1 MAAKRTQRGYRDQT
15 LKLLWGRAAGRCSA
29 PWCRVNLIADETEYD
44 PAIPI
49 GEIAHVE
56 AAADGG
62 PRANSALSREQRDSY
77 ENLILLC
84 AHCHAR
90 FDRQEKSHSVEYIR
104 QLKQDHEAWV
114 KASLPERGRSTRGWR
129 ALLLR
134 GDHPVDP
141 ATVDEAI
148 SPDHIEGRVSELSV
162 AGIGDDWSNLPA
174 MLDRGLEQA
183 LTTGDLFESRFA
195 VFPLAPVTAC
205 LYLGFLLTNRP
216 TVQLFQ
222 FHRDER
228 SWAWPRMPANRD
240 GISVAVVNSPDSPS
254 DVAFLFELSAAM
266 DRERV
271 MSILP
276 ARTQVITASVQT
288 PRTSWLQSPRQLIDL
303 ARTAR
308 EVFEDAMA
316 DYPRATRWHVFYAGP
331 APGAVAVG
339 QQFNPTM
346 TPPVQLYEFRHPN
359 HIPSVLTGGSGPKN
373 TRLASQIEGDRHH
386 EQSKSTSSPA

>member
-1 MAAKRTQRGYRDQT
+1 MAAKRTQRAYRDQT

-29 PWCRVNLIADETEYD
+29 PWCRVNLIAEETDYD
-44 PAIPI
+44 PAVPI

-62 PRANSALSREQRDSY
+62 PRANRALSRERRDSY

-129 ALLLR
+129 AVLLR

-141 ATVDEAI
+141 ATFDEAI
-148 SPDHIEGRVSELSV
+148 SPDHIEGRVYELSV
-162 AGIGDDWSNLPA
+162 SGIGDDWNNLPA
-174 MLDRGLEQA
+174 MLKRGLEQA
-183 LTTGDLFESRFA
+183 LAVGDLFESRFA

-205 LYLGFLLTNRP
+205 LYLGYLLTNRP

-228 SWAWPRMPANRD
+228 TWAWSKLPANRD
-240 GISVAVVNSPDSPS
+240 GISVVNLNSPENAS
-254 DVAFLFELSAAM
+254 DAAFLFELSASM

-271 MSILP
+271 TSILP
-276 ARTQVITASVQT
+276 ARTQVVAASVQS

-316 DYPRATRWHVFYAGP
+316 HCPTATRWHVFYAGP

-339 QQFNPTM
+339 QQLNPTM

-359 HIPSVLTGGSGPKN
+359 HIPSVLIGGSDPE
-373 TRLASQIEGDRHH
+373 TLTSRRR
-386 EQSKSTSSPA
+386 STQ

>member
-1 MAAKRTQRGYRDQT
+1 MKGAMAAKKTQRGYRDQT

-29 PWCRVNLIADETEYD
+29 PWCRVNLIAEETDYD
-44 PAIPI
+44 PAVPI

-90 FDRQEKSHSVEYIR
+90 FDRQEQSHSVGYIR

-129 ALLLR
+129 AILLR

-141 ATVDEAI
+141 ATFEEAL
-148 SPDHIEGRVSELSV
+148 SPDHIDGRVSELSV
-162 AGIGDDWSNLPA
+162 AGIGADWSEVPA
-174 MLDRGLEQA
+174 MLNRGLEQA
-183 LTTGDLFESRFA
+183 LAVNDLFESRFA
-195 VFPLAPVTAC
+195 VFPLAPVSAC
-205 LYLGFLLTNRP
+205 LYLGYLLTNRP
-216 TVQLFQ
+216 TVQLHQ

-228 SWAWPRMPANRD
+228 TWAWPRMPADRD
-240 GISVAVVNSPDSPS
+240 GLSVATLNSPESPS
-254 DVAFLFELSAAM
+254 DVAFLFELSATI

-271 MSILP
+271 TAILP
-276 ARTQVITASVQT
+276 ARTHVVAVSVQT

-303 ARTAR
+303 ARAAR
-308 EVFEDAMA
+308 EIFEDAMA
-316 DYPRATRWHVFYAGP
+316 ICPGAARWHVFYAGP

-339 QQFNPTM
+339 QQLNPTM
-346 TPPVQLYEFRHPN
+346 TPPVQFYEFRHPN
-359 HIPSVLTGGSGPKN
+359 HIPSVLIGGSQPRN
-373 TRLASQIEGDRHH
+373 DNQ
-386 EQSKSTSSPA
+386 

>member
-1 MAAKRTQRGYRDQT
+1 MRAMAAKSTQRRYKDQT

-29 PWCRVNLIADETEYD
+29 PWCRVNLIADETGYD
-44 PAIPI
+44 RAFPI
-49 GEIAHVE
+49 GEIAHAE

-90 FDRQEKSHSVEYIR
+90 FDRQEKAYSVEYIR

-141 ATVDEAI
+141 ATFEEAI
-148 SPDHIEGRVSELSV
+148 SPDHIEGGIFELSV
-162 AGIGDDWSNLPA
+162 AGIGNSWSDVPSILSSRLEPA
-174 MLDRGLEQA
+174 LVGS
-183 LTTGDLFESRFA
+183 DLFESRFA
-195 VFPLAPVTAC
+195 VFPLAPVSAC
-205 LYLGFLLTNRP
+205 LHLGYLLTNRP
-216 TVQLFQ
+216 TVRLFQ

-228 SWAWPRMPANRD
+228 TWVWP
-240 GISVAVVNSPDSPS
+240 GISVERGGLSVATVHGCEKPS
-254 DVAFLFELSAAM
+254 DVAFLFELSAAI

-271 MSILP
+271 RAILP
-276 ARTQVITASVQT
+276 TRTQIISVSVPT
-288 PRTSWLQSPRQLIDL
+288 PRTSWLQSPRRLVDL

-308 EVFEDAMA
+308 EIFEDVMA
-316 DYPRATRWHVFYAGP
+316 NSPGAGRWHVFYAGP

-339 QQFNPTM
+339 QQLNPTM
-346 TPPVQLYEFRHPN
+346 TPPVQLYEFRHPG
-359 HIPSVLTGGSGPKN
+359 HIPSVLIDGSRMEAHNP
-373 TRLASQIEGDRHH
+373 
-386 EQSKSTSSPA
+386 

>member
-1 MAAKRTQRGYRDQT
+1 MKGAMAAKRTQRGYRDQT

-29 PWCRVNLIADETEYD
+29 PWCRVNLIAQETDYD
-44 PAIPI
+44 PAVPI

-90 FDRQEKSHSVEYIR
+90 FDRQEKSHSVEAIR

-129 ALLLR
+129 AILLR

-141 ATVDEAI
+141 ATFEEAI
-148 SPDHIEGRVSELSV
+148 SPDHIEGRISELSV
-162 AGIGDDWSNLPA
+162 AGIGADWSDVPA
-174 MLDRGLEQA
+174 MLNRGLEQA
-183 LTTGDLFESRFA
+183 LAATDLFESRFA
-195 VFPLAPVTAC
+195 VFPLAPVSAC
-205 LYLGFLLTNRP
+205 LYLGYLLTNRP
-216 TVQLFQ
+216 TVLLHQ

-228 SWAWPRMPANRD
+228 TWAWPRMPTDRD
-240 GISVAVVNSPDSPS
+240 GLSVATLNSPDSPS
-254 DVAFLFELSAAM
+254 DVAFLFELSATI

-271 MSILP
+271 TSVLP
-276 ARTQVITASVQT
+276 AETQVVAVSVQT

-303 ARTAR
+303 ARAAR
-308 EVFEDAMA
+308 EIFEDAMA
-316 DYPRATRWHVFYAGP
+316 MCPGAARWHVFYAGP

-339 QQFNPTM
+339 QQLNPTM
-346 TPPVQLYEFRHPN
+346 TPPVQFYEFRHPN
-359 HIPSVLTGGSGPKN
+359 HIPSVLIGGSQPRDVN
-373 TRLASQIEGDRHH
+373 Q
-386 EQSKSTSSPA
+386 